1 MRRKLWVS
9 SVGVIVAIALI
20 GVGDVRA
27 GEAEGVPTF
36 TKDVA
41 PILFNNCVICHREGE
56 IAPMS
61 LVSYEETR
69 PWSRAIKDKVVT
81 REMPPWYADRRFGE
95 FRNERGL
102 TQAEIEVVVAW
113 VDGGAPRGS
122 EADLPAVPIFSSG
135 WQHPTGVDPDV
146 VLNLPV
152 DLQLPDAGE
161 IPTFGLWQTSPF
173 EEDRFLEAI
182 EMRPGNRAVLHHA
195 GLYSRDVPAGTE
207 VGAGEAWAG
216 GPHIETGALVP
227 LHEGVEFDD
236 SVDPEELEAERQLS
250 IGAIRDAEADDI
262 FAVDGTDKMVS
273 YVPGR
278 GFEQFWPGVG
288 KRIRADRHL
297 RWSMHYQSTGKPE
310 TDRSQIGLWLQK
322 VQATHEVLTRRV
334 GQTHVVESM
343 ELVAMPTGD
352 GRGSRARIPVIPPHA
367 DDWAI
372 TGITAFRDDVTL
384 YAMSPHMHLRGK
396 DATYIVTYPD
406 GREEI
411 ILSVPTYD
419 FNWQLH
425 YELAAPL
432 KIPAGST
439 IKTVGHFDNSLANR
453 YNPAPDRE
461 VYWAE
466 QSWDE
471 MYNGFMEYSID
482 KLDLTKD
489 TPSTEE

>member
-1 MRRKLWVS
+1 
-9 SVGVIVAIALI
+9 
-20 GVGDVRA
+20 
-27 GEAEGVPTF
+27 
-36 TKDVA
+36 
-41 PILFNNCVICHREGE
+41 
-56 IAPMS
+56 
-61 LVSYEETR
+61 
-69 PWSRAIKDKVVT
+69 
-81 REMPPWYADRRFGE
+81 
-95 FRNERGL
+95 
-102 TQAEIEVVVAW
+102 
-113 VDGGAPRGS
+113 
-122 EADLPAVPIFSSG
+122 
-135 WQHPTGVDPDV
+135 
-146 VLNLPV
+146 
-152 DLQLPDAGE
+152 
-161 IPTFGLWQTSPF
+161 
-173 EEDRFLEAI
+173 
-182 EMRPGNRAVLHHA
+182 
-195 GLYSRDVPAGTE
+195 
-207 VGAGEAWAG
+207 
-216 GPHIETGALVP
+216 
-227 LHEGVEFDD
+227 
-236 SVDPEELEAERQLS
+236 
-250 IGAIRDAEADDI
+250 
-262 FAVDGTDKMVS
+262 
-273 YVPGR
+273 
-278 GFEQFWPGVG
+278 
-288 KRIRADRHL
+288 
-297 RWSMHYQSTGKPE
+297 
-310 TDRSQIGLWLQK
+310 
-322 VQATHEVLTRRV
+322 
-334 GQTHVVESM
+334 
-343 ELVAMPTGD
+343 MPTGD